1 MATYT
6 QGYQPYMPDWQPF
19 TPDYKFLSDI
29 LEVKTNRYNT
39 NYKALNDLYS
49 KVVYSD
55 LSRKDTQ
62 DMRNQYVDTL
72 GKQLE
77 MVSGMDL
84 SVAQNVD
91 SAKQL
96 FKPFY
101 EEDLIVKDLVFTK
114 NYQNEMQY
122 ANMLMNSPDKDQ
134 REMYWQ
140 TGVKALEYQMQD
152 FKAASSDKALT
163 P

>member
-62 DMRNQYVDTL
+62 DMRNQYAETL

-77 MVSGMDL
+77 IVSGMDL

-91 SAKQL
+91 SAKQSGTS
-96 FKPFY
+96 KSA
-101 EEDLIVKDLVFTK
+101 IK
-114 NYQNEMQY
+114 
-122 ANMLMNSPDKDQ
+122 
-134 REMYWQ
+134 
-140 TGVKALEYQMQD
+140 
-152 FKAASSDKALT
+152 
-163 P
+163 